1 MLPQTAGE
9 VFLTDGGVETD
20 LIFNRGI
27 DLPEFA
33 SFVLHDDADAE
44 RVVREYFRGFLRVG
58 ETYGRGLVLETLTWR
73 ASSDWGTRLGYDAT
87 RLRDVNRR
95 AVDFLVGLR
104 EREAGCTVVVSG
116 CIGPRGDAYSDLGS
130 MDADEAE
137 AYHRP
142 QVEALAGAGVDLVTA
157 LTLTNPPEAIGVVR
171 AAQASS
177 VPVVIAFTVETDGA
191 LPDGTA
197 LAEAVTAVDAATGS
211 APSYFMVNCAHPD
224 HFGTVLESGEP
235 ALARIRGVRVNASRR
250 THAELDESEDL
261 DAGDPEELGAQVA
274 GLHAHLPHLNVL
286 GGCCGTDDRHIEAI
300 AVASRAD

>member
-44 RVVREYFRGFLRVG
+44 RVVREYFRGYLRVG

-73 ASSDWGTRLGYDAT
+73 ASADWGARLGYDAT

-104 EREAGCTVVVSG
+104 EREAGSTVVVSG
-116 CIGPRGDAYSDLGS
+116 CTGPRGDAYSDLGS
-130 MDADEAE
+130 MDADEAA

-142 QVEALAGAGVDLVTA
+142 QVEALAGAGADLVTA
-157 LTLTNPPEAIGVVR
+157 LTLTNAAEAIGVVR
-171 AAQASS
+171 AAQPSN

-197 LAEAVTAVDAATGS
+197 LADAVAAVDAATGS

-224 HFGTVLESGEP
+224 HFRAVLDSGAP

-250 THAELDESEDL
+250 SHAELNESEDL
-261 DAGDPEELGAQVA
+261 DAGDPEELGTQVA
-274 GLHAHLPHLNVL
+274 GLHKHLPHLNVL
-286 GGCCGTDDRHIEAI
+286 GGCCGTDERHIEAI
-300 AVASRAD
+300 AVASGAD

>member
-44 RVVREYFRGFLRVG
+44 RVVREYFRGYLRVG

-73 ASSDWGTRLGYDAT
+73 ASADWGARLGYDAT

-104 EREAGCTVVVSG
+104 EREAGSTVVVSG

-130 MDADEAE
+130 MDADEAA

-142 QVEALAGAGVDLVTA
+142 QVEALAGAGADLVTA
-157 LTLTNPPEAIGVVR
+157 LTLTNAAEAIGVVR
-171 AAQASS
+171 AAQASN

-197 LAEAVTAVDAATGS
+197 LADAVAAVDAATGS

-224 HFGTVLESGEP
+224 HFRAVLDSGAP

-250 THAELDESEDL
+250 SHAELNESEDL
-261 DAGDPEELGAQVA
+261 DAGDPEELGTQVA

-286 GGCCGTDDRHIEAI
+286 GGCCGTDERHIEAI
-300 AVASRAD
+300 AVASGAD